1 MLDLSQNKATWHY
14 ALYLYFIKV
23 LNSVEM
29 DTPEMKS
36 RVVRPSSGPGPGGT
50 EMSSMSVMS
59 NNTINTGHHLNNNN
73 SEGVD
78 TVVFHHQPDCHV
90 LAKHKLAAARRP
102 GDPFT
107 TATRWT
113 IFIYRITEQY
123 PLCWDLWHL
132 IDICRSACFFDL
144 EKKSKNWAI
153 LIKDIQE
160 TFLFPTLFVKGK
172 YRQKDSSS

>member
-1 MLDLSQNKATWHY
+1 MRATRTRTATTPIACSRPRPTRKAISSSRGRT
-14 ALYLYFIKV
+14 IV
-23 LNSVEM
+23 
-29 DTPEMKS
+29 TEMKS

-132 IDICRSACFFDL
+132 IDICRYACFFDL
-144 EKKSKNWAI
+144 EEK
-153 LIKDIQE
+153 E
-160 TFLFPTLFVKGK
+160 
-172 YRQKDSSS
+172 QKLSHPDQRYSRDFFISHSFC